1 MLDFGSAEPCSAS
14 KAAAPEPPNETF
26 RPHAYSHPEGNR
38 MDAPPM
44 STLALPRPSL
54 PAPAP
59 HVIAWALVIA
69 VHALI
74 GWWLLTTT
82 RATLTRSDTHRMSV
96 RWLPPPPPASQ
107 PIALPSSP
115 DVSPMQRS
123 LRVVSPLQHVVS
135 APDAATLV
143 DIADPVASAPLDLR
157 LRGDAVSGGDGIDA
171 AALAPKLIGR
181 RTVHAAFQERPRYFR
196 MRPQMSPQQII
207 AGVAQFLGLWPPGYT
222 DDPCGLGK
230 QDLQYFQDA
239 VDERDRQALR
249 DAIHQ
254 VSASCR

>member
-1 MLDFGSAEPCSAS
+1 
-14 KAAAPEPPNETF
+14 
-26 RPHAYSHPEGNR
+26 

-44 STLALPRPSL
+44 STLALTRPSL
-54 PAPAP
+54 PVPAP

-115 DVSPMQRS
+115 DVPPMQRS

>member
-1 MLDFGSAEPCSAS
+1 
-14 KAAAPEPPNETF
+14 
-26 RPHAYSHPEGNR
+26 
-38 MDAPPM
+38 M
-44 STLALPRPSL
+44 STLALPHPSF
-54 PAPAP
+54 APAAT
-59 HVIAWALVIA
+59 HVIAWALVFA

-82 RATLTRSDTHRMSV
+82 RATLVRSDAHRTSV
-96 RWLPPPPPASQ
+96 RWLPPPPPTAQ
-107 PIALPSSP
+107 PSSA
-115 DVSPMQRS
+115 DVSPPQRS
-123 LRVVSPLQHVVS
+123 RRVVSPRQPVIS
-135 APDAATLV
+135 APDAASLV

-171 AALAPKLIGR
+171 ATLAPKLIGR
-181 RTVHAAFQERPRYFR
+181 RAVHAAFQERPRYFR

-254 VSASCR
+254 VSANCR

>member
-1 MLDFGSAEPCSAS
+1 
-14 KAAAPEPPNETF
+14 
-26 RPHAYSHPEGNR
+26 

-44 STLALPRPSL
+44 STLALPRPSFV
-54 PAPAP
+54 PAVT

-82 RATLTRSDTHRMSV
+82 RATLTRSDAHRTSV
-96 RWLPPPPPASQ
+96 RWLPPPPPATQ
-107 PIALPSSP
+107 PIARPRRP
-115 DVSPMQRS
+115 DVTPAHRS
-123 LRVVSPLQHVVS
+123 RRVVSPRQPVIS
-135 APDAATLV
+135 APDAASLV

-171 AALAPKLIGR
+171 ATLAPKLIGR
-181 RTVHAAFQERPRYFR
+181 RAVHAAFQERPRYFR

-254 VSASCR
+254 VSANCR

>member
-1 MLDFGSAEPCSAS
+1 M
-14 KAAAPEPPNETF
+14 
-26 RPHAYSHPEGNR
+26 
-38 MDAPPM
+38 
-44 STLALPRPSL
+44 
-54 PAPAP
+54 
-59 HVIAWALVIA
+59 IA

-82 RATLTRSDTHRMSV
+82 RATLARSDAHRTSV
-96 RWLPPPPPASQ
+96 RWLPPPPPTAQ
-107 PIALPSSP
+107 PSTADLSP
-115 DVSPMQRS
+115 AQRS
-123 LRVVSPLQHVVS
+123 RRVVSPLQPVNA
-135 APDAATLV
+135 APDTASLV
-143 DIADPVASAPLDLR
+143 DIADPVARAPLDLR

-171 AALAPKLIGR
+171 ATLAPKLIGR
-181 RTVHAAFQERPRYFR
+181 RAVHAAFQERPRYFR

>member
-1 MLDFGSAEPCSAS
+1 
-14 KAAAPEPPNETF
+14 
-26 RPHAYSHPEGNR
+26 

-54 PAPAP
+54 PAPAAP

-69 VHALI
+69 MHALI

-82 RATLTRSDTHRMSV
+82 RATLTRNDAHRTSV
-96 RWLPPPPPASQ
+96 RWLPPPPPAEQ
-107 PIALPSSP
+107 PIALPRRP
-115 DVSPMQRS
+115 DVTPAQRN
-123 LRVVSPLQHVVS
+123 RRMVSPLQPVIA
-135 APDAATLV
+135 APDTATLV
-143 DIADPVASAPLDLR
+143 DIAEPVARAPLDLH

-171 AALAPKLIGR
+171 ATLAPKLIGR